1 MKDKIINDVRPPMGD
16 EYVDIDYEIIENM
29 KTEYEAIEIPEDLE
43 VIVKNAIEKSN
54 AVQTST
60 KNKRHT
66 KESKMKKSTKSA
78 IAGVAAAAVIFTGG
92 VNLSPSFADS
102 MMQVPGLGSLV
113 RVITFNQYNYDKE
126 TYNANLDT
134 PIIEGLN
141 DEQLQK
147 SLNSKYLEENKKL
160 FEQFEKDVA
169 EMEKFADGGHLGV
182 DSGYEIKTNN
192 DEILS
197 IGRWVVNTVGSS
209 STIMHYDTIDKKS
222 QIVITLPSLF
232 KDDSYINAISENII
246 SQMKAKMEEDE
257 NKSYWVKGMDEL
269 MEDEGFEKIT
279 KDQQFYINEKG
290 KLVISFD
297 KYEVAPGYMGI
308 VEFEI
313 PTEVLKD
320 TLVSNSYVK

>member
-43 VIVKNAIEKSN
+43 AIVKNAIEKSN
-54 AVQTST
+54 TVQIST

-66 KESKMKKSTKSA
+66 KENKMKKSTKSV
-78 IAGVAAAAVIFTGG
+78 IASAAAAVIVFTGG
-92 VNLSPSFADS
+92 VNLSPSFAES
-102 MMQVPGLGSLV
+102 MMQVPVLGSIV
-113 RVITFNQYNYDKE
+113 KVINFNQYKYDKE
-126 TYNANLDT
+126 TYNANIDT

-141 DEQLQK
+141 DEKLQK

-169 EMEKFADGGHLGV
+169 EMEKFEDGGHLGV

-192 DEILS
+192 DDILS

-232 KDDSYINAISENII
+232 KDDSYIDVISKNII
-246 SQMKAKMEEDE
+246 EQMKSQMKSDE
-257 NKSYWVKGMDEL
+257 NKVYWIKGMDEE
-269 MEDEGFEKIT
+269 MGDEGFEKIT
-279 KDQQFYINEKG
+279 KDQQFYINQNG

-297 KYEVAPGYMGI
+297 KYEVSPGYMGV

-320 TLVSNSYVK
+320 VLVGNSYIK

>member
-43 VIVKNAIEKSN
+43 AIVKNAIEKSN
-54 AVQTST
+54 TVQIST

-66 KESKMKKSTKSA
+66 KENKMKKSTKSV
-78 IAGVAAAAVIFTGG
+78 IASAAAAVIVFTGG
-92 VNLSPSFADS
+92 VNLSPSFAES
-102 MMQVPGLGSLV
+102 MMQVPVLGSIV
-113 RVITFNQYNYDKE
+113 KVINFNQYKYDKE
-126 TYNANLDT
+126 TYNANIDT

-141 DEQLQK
+141 DEKLQK

-169 EMEKFADGGHLGV
+169 EMEKFEDGGHLGV

-192 DEILS
+192 DDILS

-232 KDDSYINAISENII
+232 KDDSYMDVISKNII
-246 SQMKAKMEEDE
+246 EQMKSQMKSDE
-257 NKSYWVKGMDEL
+257 NNVYWVKGMDKE
-269 MEDEGFEKIT
+269 MGDEGFEKIT
-279 KDQQFYINEKG
+279 KDQQFYINQNG

-297 KYEVAPGYMGI
+297 KYEVAPGYMGV

-320 TLVSNSYVK
+320 VLVGNSYIK